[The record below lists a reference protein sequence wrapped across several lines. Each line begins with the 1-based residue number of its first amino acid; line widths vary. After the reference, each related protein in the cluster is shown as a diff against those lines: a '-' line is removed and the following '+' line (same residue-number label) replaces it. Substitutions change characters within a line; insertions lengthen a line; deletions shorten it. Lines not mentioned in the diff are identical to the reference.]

1 MIHAYINYPNTRMTK
16 HRDSGCSSIQ
26 QSNMIARRVSHI
38 DLDRL
43 SSELIKF
50 ADKSYE
56 FASTPAQN
64 DIWLEIDLSDISF
77 ETAVAEYI
85 LKLIS
90 RHYAPMRNAKPTTHC

>member
-1 MIHAYINYPNTRMTK
+1 MIHAYINYPNTQMTK
-16 HRDSGCSSIQ
+16 HRDAACSSIQ
-26 QSNMIARRVSHI
+26 QSNKPAQRVSRI

-43 SSELIKF
+43 SSELVKF

-56 FASTPAQN
+56 FASTPALS
-64 DIWLEIDLSDISF
+64 DIWLEIDLSDVSF

-90 RHYAPMRNAKPTTHC
+90 RHYAPMRNSKPTTHC

>member
-1 MIHAYINYPNTRMTK
+1 MIHAYINYPNTQMTK
-16 HRDSGCSSIQ
+16 HRDSGCSNIR
-26 QSNMIARRVSHI
+26 QSNKAKQRVSHI
-38 DLDRL
+38 DLHRL
-43 SSELIKF
+43 SSELVKF

-90 RHYAPMRNAKPTTHC
+90 RHYAPMRRVKPTTHC